1 MNGNLL
7 QLHTLLIIAGGMV
20 AAGATAYLVTGI
32 ICRAAHRLS
41 LLDDP
46 NFRSTHT
53 VPTPR
58 LGGVAIVSAFV
69 IGMLYFAIAAVAYPH
84 LRPLFFDNPT
94 VWLLAGASL
103 MALTGLVDDL
113 KGLKPLGKLALQVCA
128 AGVVTAGGYRFNLFP
143 QFFMEWGM
151 IGEIAS
157 VGLTIFWIVG
167 VINAINLID
176 GLDGLAAGTSVI
188 ALSAITI
195 SMALL
200 GGNPQIAIVAALI
213 AAALGFLI
221 HNSHPASIFMGDTGS
236 LFLGF
241 MLASA
246 SLVPAQVPMASWVSV
261 VPMLALGLPILDT
274 FVAMFR
280 RARQG
285 KGIFS
290 PDRDHIHHRIAS
302 RLGYSHGAAVYALYA
317 VSFLFGLASVVVAVV
332 RDMALLS
339 FGLATIGLFIFF
351 LLVKLEY
358 IVPSR
363 EEPAP
368 VPSR

>member
-1 MNGNLL
+1 MNGNIIELN
-7 QLHTLLIIAGGMV
+7 TLLIIAGGML
-20 AAGATAYLVTGI
+20 AAGCTAYLITGV

-69 IGMLYFAIAAVAYPH
+69 IGMLYYLLASIAFPQF
-84 LRPLFFDNPT
+84 RILFFDIPS
-94 VWLLAGASL
+94 VWLLAGASI

-113 KGLKPLGKLALQVCA
+113 KGLKPMGKIAMQLFA
-128 AGVVTAGGYRFNLFP
+128 AAIVTAGGYRFNLFP
-143 QFFMEWGM
+143 DFFLQWGM

-157 VGLTIFWIVG
+157 VGLTVFWIVG

-195 SMALL
+195 SMSFL
-200 GGNPQIAIVAALI
+200 GGNPQFGIVAALI
-213 AAALGFLI
+213 AASIGFLV

-241 MLASA
+241 MLAVV

-274 FVAMFR
+274 FVAMYR
-280 RARQG
+280 RAREG
-285 KGIFS
+285 RGLFS
-290 PDRDHIHHRIAS
+290 PDRDHIHHRMAS
-302 RLGYSHGAAVYALYA
+302 RLGYSHGATVHALYSI
-317 VSFLFGLASVVVAVV
+317 SFLFGLSAVVVAVI

-363 EEPAP
+363 PET
-368 VPSR
+368 VSVHR

>member
-7 QLHTLLIIAGGMV
+7 EPTTLLIIAGGML
-20 AAGATAYLVTGI
+20 AAGSTAYLVTGI

-69 IGMLYFAIAAVAYPH
+69 VGMLYFLLAAVAYPS
-84 LRPLFFDNPT
+84 LRVLFFDNPS
-94 VWLLAGASL
+94 VWLLAGASI

-113 KGLKPLGKLALQVCA
+113 KGLKPIGKLSLQLFA
-128 AGVVTAGGYRFNLFP
+128 AGIVTAGGYRFNLFP
-143 QFFMEWGM
+143 HFFLEWGM

-157 VGLTIFWIVG
+157 VGLTVFWIVG

-195 SMALL
+195 SMSFL
-200 GGNPQIAIVAALI
+200 GGNPQFGIVAALI

-236 LFLGF
+236 LFLGY
-241 MLASA
+241 MLAVA

-274 FVAMFR
+274 FVAMYR
-280 RARQG
+280 RAREG

-290 PDRDHIHHRIAS
+290 PDRDHIHHRMAS
-302 RLGYSHGAAVYALYA
+302 RLGYSHRATVYALYSI
-317 VSFLFGLASVVVAVV
+317 SFLFGLSSVVVAVI

-363 EEPAP
+363 PDA
-368 VPSR
+368 VVAQH